1 MGKQYLEKYDLTE
14 IFGNEK
20 LRGKLPIIKYKAT
33 ETGSGRTQIKSVPFL
48 VFDLAKSAAKPYYK
62 PFKPHKLAN
71 IITLDGKTEAN
82 LDEIV
87 NKVYENINASKHLM
101 ELTEN
106 YVDIIRSALKEG
118 EKTGRMTGQ
127 KPKLSLRQQTML
139 EIENLSK
146 AQTQEMFWNI
156 VEDIFFSGN
165 YPKTVQKY
173 GIDKLSFN
181 RGRSFTETQAL
192 WQRRVGKQ

>member
-1 MGKQYLEKYDLTE
+1 
-14 IFGNEK
+14 
-20 LRGKLPIIKYKAT
+20 
-33 ETGSGRTQIKSVPFL
+33 
-48 VFDLAKSAAKPYYK
+48 
-62 PFKPHKLAN
+62 
-71 IITLDGKTEAN
+71 
-82 LDEIV
+82 
-87 NKVYENINASKHLM
+87 M

-106 YVDIIRSALKEG
+106 YVDVIRSALKEG
-118 EKTGRMTGQ
+118 EKTGRVTGQ
-127 KPKLSLRQQTML
+127 KPKLSLRQQSML
-139 EIENLSK
+139 EIESLSK
-146 AQTQEMFWNI
+146 AQTREMFWNI

>member
-62 PFKPHKLAN
+62 PFQPHKLAN
-71 IITLDGKTEAN
+71 IITLDGKTEVN

-106 YVDIIRSALKEG
+106 YVDVIRSALKEG

-127 KPKLSLRQQTML
+127 KPKLSLRQQSML

-146 AQTQEMFWNI
+146 AQTREMFWNI

-181 RGRSFTETQAL
+181 RGRSFAETQAL

>member
-1 MGKQYLEKYDLTE
+1 M
-14 IFGNEK
+14 
-20 LRGKLPIIKYKAT
+20 
-33 ETGSGRTQIKSVPFL
+33 
-48 VFDLAKSAAKPYYK
+48 
-62 PFKPHKLAN
+62 AN

-106 YVDIIRSALKEG
+106 YVDVIRSALKEG

-146 AQTQEMFWNI
+146 AQTREMFWNI
-156 VEDIFFSGN
+156 VEDIFLAATILRLYKN
-165 YPKTVQKY
+165 T
-173 GIDKLSFN
+173 
-181 RGRSFTETQAL
+181 A
-192 WQRRVGKQ
+192 